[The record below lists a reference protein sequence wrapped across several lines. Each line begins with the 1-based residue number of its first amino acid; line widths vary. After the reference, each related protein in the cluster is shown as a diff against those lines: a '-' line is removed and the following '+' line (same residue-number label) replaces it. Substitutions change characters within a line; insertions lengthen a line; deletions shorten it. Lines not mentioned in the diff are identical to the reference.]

1 MSIATNT
8 SPVGHVLGAVLFDKL
23 ARDRLHA
30 YNQNG
35 FSEWKKSIFFNSTN
49 KGVRD
54 IHDYLDSLEEKRST
68 LIQTANEESEIISD
82 TAQVIEL
89 FYVTST
95 KLRECL

>member
-54 IHDYLDSLEEKRST
+54 IHDHLDSLEEKRST
-68 LIQTANEESEIISD
+68 LIQTANEGSEIISD
-82 TAQVIEL
+82 TAQVI
-89 FYVTST
+89 
-95 KLRECL
+95 